1 MPPPVHGAAM
11 MGKYIH
17 DSNLINNEFE
27 CHYINLT
34 TAKTLNDIGKL
45 GFYKI
50 KSFLVLL
57 LNVIKT
63 VIFVRPNL
71 VYITPNAS
79 GNAFYKDFVVVEI
92 VKFMGCKVVLHYHNK
107 GITDRQNKWFDNIL
121 FNCFFRKVKVI
132 LLAEQLYYDVKKYLK
147 RDNVYICSN
156 GIPEINQSIKET
168 PNGFKILFLSNMMK
182 EKGVYTLLEA
192 CKILKKRNLYFHC
205 DFVGQWSDITEND
218 FNRYLDEHQL
228 VDKVKAY
235 GAKYGEA
242 KTSFLKEASLFVFP
256 SNNEAFGL
264 VLIEAMQHSIACI
277 ATLEGG
283 IPSIIDDGKT
293 GFLIEKQNSLLLA
306 DKIEFLICNP
316 DICKKMG
323 DMGYS
328 RYNNKFTLGIFEN
341 RLKIIFEDIMQDNN
355 KLNNS

>member
-57 LNVIKT
+57 FNVIKT
-63 VIFVRPNL
+63 IIFVRPNL

-79 GNAFYKDFVVVEI
+79 GIAFYKDFVVVEI

-107 GITDRQNKWFDNIL
+107 GIVDRQNKLFDNIL
-121 FNCFFRKVKVI
+121 YKCFFRKVKAI

-147 RDNVYICSN
+147 RDNVYICPN
-156 GIPEINQSIKET
+156 GIPEIDQSIKET
-168 PNGFKILFLSNMMK
+168 PNDFKILFLSNMMK

-192 CKILKKRNLYFHC
+192 CKTLNERNLHFHC
-205 DFVGQWSDITEND
+205 DFVGQWSDITEDD
-218 FNRYLDEHQL
+218 FYRYLDEHQL
-228 VDKVKAY
+228 ADKVKAY

-293 GFLIEKQNSLLLA
+293 GFLIETRNSLLLA
-306 DKIEFLICNP
+306 DKIEYLYNHP
-316 DICKKMG
+316 EVNEQMG
-323 DMGYS
+323 KNGYNKYKVS
-328 RYNNKFTLGIFEN
+328 FTLSAFEHNFTKILLEIVNNKV
-341 RLKIIFEDIMQDNN
+341 
-355 KLNNS
+355 